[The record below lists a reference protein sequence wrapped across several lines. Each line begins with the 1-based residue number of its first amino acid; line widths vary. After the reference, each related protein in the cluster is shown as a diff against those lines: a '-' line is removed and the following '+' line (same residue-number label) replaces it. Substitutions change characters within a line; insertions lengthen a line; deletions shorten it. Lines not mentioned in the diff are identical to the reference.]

1 MTETDTSH
9 STDSR
14 RTFLKKSAVTS
25 GVLMV
30 GLSSTGTAAAQND
43 SNGQE
48 PVQNGG
54 GGEGLM
60 YTNEFNGEALF
71 RVISP
76 VLNEN
81 PEVDTDDDIFDEEY
95 NSRRIRY
102 LNTDEEMYL
111 FPTEDA
117 EIQEGNIYQ
126 LSDSFSLFEDNGE
139 LMEVEFDSATEDDPI
154 FDGDYELLDGG
165 GQALVATDTFD
176 AGALLRITGGVVDW
190 TPQQNVQGSDI
201 FADYNTR
208 HAQYL
213 NTNDQFTIYPAED
226 AQIEEGAIYQI
237 SDEFEI
243 TDAEGNLMTVSLE
256 RVDEEGLNI

>member
-1 MTETDTSH
+1 MTDNAIPHSSDT
-9 STDSR
+9 R
-14 RTFLKKSAVTS
+14 RTFLKKSALTS
-25 GVLMV
+25 GALML
-30 GLSSTGTAAAQND
+30 GLSSAGTAAAQN
-43 SNGQE
+43 
-48 PVQNGG
+48 G

-76 VLNEN
+76 VLEQN

-95 NSRRIRY
+95 NSRKIMY
-102 LNTDEEMYL
+102 LNTDEQVYL
-111 FPTEDA
+111 FPTQDA
-117 EIQEGNIYQ
+117 EIQEGNVYQ
-126 LSDSFSLFEDNGE
+126 LSDSFSLFEDSGE
-139 LMEVEFDSATEDDPI
+139 LMEVEFDSATEVDPI

-165 GQALVATDTFD
+165 GQALVQVENFD
-176 AGALLRITGGVVDW
+176 AGALLRVTSQVVSW
-190 TPQQNVQGSDI
+190 TPPQEAQGSDL

-213 NTNDQFTIYPAED
+213 NTNDQFNIYPAED
-226 AQIEEGAIYQI
+226 AQIEQGAIYQI

-243 TDAEGNLMTVSLE
+243 TDAEGNLMTLTLE